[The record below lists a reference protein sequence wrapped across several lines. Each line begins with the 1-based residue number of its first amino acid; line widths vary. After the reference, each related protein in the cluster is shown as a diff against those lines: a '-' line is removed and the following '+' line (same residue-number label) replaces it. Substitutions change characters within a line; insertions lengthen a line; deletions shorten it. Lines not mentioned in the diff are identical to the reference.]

1 MSAGSTLGALTLL
14 GGLAEIED
22 ELRPGLE
29 PLDVSPGLLGFVVVF
44 AMVLACIPLFR
55 SMSGK
60 LRGIDHRAPDRDD
73 DGVER
78 APGDRPEDGPRDTVT
93 TDADGEPQDDDPGPR
108 R

>member
-1 MSAGSTLGALTLL
+1 MTAGPALAALGV
-14 GGLAEIED
+14 LAEIED

-60 LRGIDHRAPDRDD
+60 LRGVDHRALDRGDDEAERAPDRRDD
-73 DGVER
+73 
-78 APGDRPEDGPRDTVT
+78 APRDDATST
-93 TDADGEPQDDDPGPR
+93 TGDGDPQDDDAGPR